1 VGIPP
6 SSPGTVLLWDKCAT
20 IISMCACTAVGAA
33 PAPLDST
40 FAPCGVHRLEGA
52 LHGRHLVTRVGGHV
66 VQHAWRF
73 RSYQSV
79 DQRHVLVVPCRAHV
93 IALIVSHRYRPLFFP
108 PGSLPPFPPSHRRAL
123 VNCIYIH
130 MLLRSSEYS
139 PPSIIFSVWMLHL
152 LPAAIATM
160 SASCDRPCTWS
171 MTCPRPPPWISFANA
186 SQTCRSKAV
195 SPLQCPPRLLRRSSG
210 SWSRCGLRRSPTPTG
225 TLRS

>member
-1 VGIPP
+1 
-6 SSPGTVLLWDKCAT
+6 
-20 IISMCACTAVGAA
+20 MCACTAVGAA

-40 FAPCGVHRLEGA
+40 FAPCGVHRLGGA
-52 LHGRHLVTRVGGHV
+52 LYGRHLVTRVGGHA

-73 RSYQSV
+73 RSYESV
-79 DQRHVLVVPCRAHV
+79 DQRHVLVVPCCAHV

-108 PGSLPPFPPSHRRAL
+108 PDSLPPFPPSHRRAL

-160 SASCDRPCTWS
+160 SASCDRPC
-171 MTCPRPPPWISFANA
+171 IANL
-186 SQTCRSKAV
+186 QKMAV
-195 SPLQCPPRLLRRSSG
+195 TETREAAPTTGRRKEVGLAVRQATIELLAESG
-210 SWSRCGLRRSPTPTG
+210 RQ
-225 TLRS
+225 